1 MLLFFSKFVVTNILF
16 SVILCSVFI
25 RLNKDGKHSNL
36 GLLLHSLGLGPAFTT
51 LLLYYSF
58 LLVPH
63 RSNVFYLLLIAGVYF
78 LLAVTGRKSFE
89 PLYKNIKSNIRNL
102 FRIFRK
108 PVFRKIENIILI
120 TIICVP
126 LALYLFVY
134 LTKILHQPL
143 IGHDILNYGIMGRI
157 LFEEKSLAP
166 IWVKNFANSGFLYGI
181 LHAPSFSLL
190 LTWEELVNSF
200 FHVKSDLYFKSISS
214 YYGLLI
220 LGTQYYWIA
229 KKNKWLA
236 ILAAIALLSGLAFFL
251 ILFSKHID
259 SYRILLFG
267 ISWIYL
273 AYAIKEK
280 DFLSLLMFGIFSG
293 FAAFAHRIGVVL
305 AVINCISFCI
315 ISKSNFKTRVIRT
328 TIVIILILAFGGSHY
343 VFDIIWGQGFW
354 LPRFWK

>member
-1 MLLFFSKFVVTNILF
+1 MILFAFKFAITNILF

-25 RLNKDGKHSNL
+25 RLNRGGWHSKAE
-36 GLLLHSLGLGPAFTT
+36 LLLYSLGLGPAFTT

-63 RSNVFYLLLIAGVYF
+63 RSNVIYLLLIAGVYF

-143 IGHDILNYGIMGRI
+143 IGHDILNYGIMGKI

-166 IWVKNFANSGFLYGI
+166 IWVNNFAKSGFIYGI
-181 LHAPSFSLL
+181 TCAPSFSLL
-190 LTWEELVNSF
+190 LTWEELFNNF
-200 FHVKSDLYFKSISS
+200 FKVSSDLYFKSVST

-220 LGTQYYWIA
+220 LSVQYYWVA
-229 KKNKWLA
+229 KKNKWLG
-236 ILAAIALLSGLAFFL
+236 ILAAFALMSGFGFL
-251 ILFSKHID
+251 LIFISSHID
-259 SYRILLFG
+259 TYRILFFI
-267 ISWIYL
+267 ISWICL
-273 AYAIKEK
+273 AYTIKK
-280 DFLSLLMFGIFSG
+280 NDLLSLLMFGIFSG

-305 AVINCISFCI
+305 AVVNCMVFFITLD
-315 ISKSNFKTRVIRT
+315 SNFKTRIMKT
-328 TIVIILILAFGGSHY
+328 AMIILLILAFGGDHY
-343 VFDIIWGQGFW
+343 IFDLIWGRGAW
-354 LPRFWK
+354 IKG